1 VPRGADV
8 DDGGVVA
15 AVAKLAGCVDRDGE
29 RYGESDADDGE
40 WDNGVV
46 DSDAAF
52 GGGRWI
58 CEGGRGIATL
68 GEART
73 ACGPP
78 LIGGSTTDVEGEDV
92 FENDRLCVGWKYGSW
107 ADKPMRLSTGRP
119 NYRARRKQPTKKGQE
134 VGTNVMKTYHTR
146 RLCWISSSLYIS
158 LSRVIRINSRSVS
171 TRRLRRCSFSR
182 RMASSMSSEL
192 GASGLGRRRRVGDW
206 VPSPLTPVLLVPLPL
221 SAGDPPF
228 CCCCCCWLAASC
240 CASRSAESSRE
251 RRFTCDSDS
260 ASSAF
265 SSSIFSS

>member
-46 DSDAAF
+46 DSDTAF

-78 LIGGSTTDVEGEDV
+78 PIGGSMIDVEGEDA
-92 FENDRLCVGWKYGSW
+92 FEDDRRCVGWKYGSW
-107 ADKPMRLSTGRP
+107 AADKPMRLSTGRP
-119 NYRARRKQPTKKGQE
+119 NYNRARKNNPRKSQESGQ
-134 VGTNVMKTYHTR
+134 NVMNTYHTR
-146 RLCWISSSLYIS
+146 RLCWISSSL
-158 LSRVIRINSRSVS
+158 
-171 TRRLRRCSFSR
+171 
-182 RMASSMSSEL
+182 
-192 GASGLGRRRRVGDW
+192 
-206 VPSPLTPVLLVPLPL
+206 
-221 SAGDPPF
+221 
-228 CCCCCCWLAASC
+228 
-240 CASRSAESSRE
+240 
-251 RRFTCDSDS
+251 
-260 ASSAF
+260 
-265 SSSIFSS
+265 